1 MGFPDVVSRLTR
13 LQDEGRKRAQRAAQL
28 AQLAAL
34 TFSETVML
42 LRFIANSDLSP
53 LEAFRQKY
61 SVLGWANLL
70 SQQYTW
76 RSLGTDTT
84 CVTKF
89 QKNKQLYKERL
100 SKHSVCTSGGGQ
112 SGGDTAEPPTEK
124 RRELQEGKKEKKD
137 DATGDKECPKHDEL
151 CGDDEISAEGI
162 IDAGQGDAVM
172 DGVLSAD
179 DATSF
184 AATPVASVQTVDGF
198 LLRFKC

>member
-1 MGFPDVVSRLTR
+1 MRKAVDRQARKKTGSTAR
-13 LQDEGRKRAQRAAQL
+13 QDEDRKRARRAAQL

-76 RSLGTDTT
+76 RSLGTNTLS
-84 CVTKF
+84 VTKF

-100 SKHSVCTSGGGQ
+100 LRHSVCTSGGGQ

-137 DATGDKECPKHDEL
+137 DATGDKECPK
-151 CGDDEISAEGI
+151 
-162 IDAGQGDAVM
+162 QKR
-172 DGVLSAD
+172 
-179 DATSF
+179 
-184 AATPVASVQTVDGF
+184 GF
-198 LLRFKC
+198 FGR